1 MAFVLPVL
9 LGFPWTLL
17 LGVLILVPH
26 IPTPLA
32 VLVLLVVPPAI
43 NVFLILRTRGIV
55 RAPREPHPW
64 RPGGM
69 TSPEATMGGDPVPL
83 ARHASATA
91 DPIRRREP
99 GFCLRTTPDWLRR
112 GSSADRGG

>member
-1 MAFVLPVL
+1 MATTDSTRRGCAVVYGALYAVAIVVALLSNGGAGGGMAFVLPVL

-55 RAPREPHPW
+55 RAPREP
-64 RPGGM
+64 RPG
-69 TSPEATMGGDPVPL
+69 D
-83 ARHASATA
+83 
-91 DPIRRREP
+91 REE
-99 GFCLRTTPDWLRR
+99 
-112 GSSADRGG
+112 